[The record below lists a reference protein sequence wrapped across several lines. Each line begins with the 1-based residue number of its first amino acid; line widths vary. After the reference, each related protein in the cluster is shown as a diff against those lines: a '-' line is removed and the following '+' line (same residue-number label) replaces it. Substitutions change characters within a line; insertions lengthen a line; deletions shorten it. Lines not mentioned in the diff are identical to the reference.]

1 MGHKQINEENS
12 KSIILNDSD
21 NIIIA
26 LDNMKAG
33 QYLKNFDVTIDAPI
47 LSGQKI
53 ARVNILK
60 DSPIYKYGTII
71 GFADSNIVKGQVL
84 TNSNVIFKEFSRD
97 HEYCSKYQPTRFV
110 NASSER
116 TFLDLKD
123 QMGMSVLEILLQ

>member
-1 MGHKQINEENS
+1 MDHNQTYEEHS

-33 QYLKNFDVTIDAPI
+33 QYLKNFDVIIDSPI

-53 ARVNILK
+53 ARVNISK

-71 GFADSNIVKGQVL
+71 AVSYTHL
-84 TNSNVIFKEFSRD
+84 TL
-97 HEYCSKYQPTRFV
+97 PTK
-110 NASSER
+110 A
-116 TFLDLKD
+116 
-123 QMGMSVLEILLQ
+123 